1 MAVSGER
8 RNRALSTAQVARFG
22 SAMELLQ
29 SGRTQEAI
37 GIARSLV
44 QEAPEAADA
53 HQLFAMC
60 CAGAGDATV
69 AEAAF
74 RRALALAPKATVVAL
89 NFASWLGRSGRLQEG
104 IRVLEQVPDSLQAS
118 FQMGLLALQAHDHAR
133 ARDAFTRVTSLDP
146 TNSHAWDGLGN
157 ALHAMGEHEAS
168 AEAFR
173 KAIEI
178 SPGFARAWI
187 NLGVSL
193 RLLGMI
199 EDALACF
206 RRAEAIGH
214 SAPELQD
221 AINGTL
227 QDSGQTAA
235 AIEGA
240 RRLAVE
246 HPGYPPGHE
255 TLARLL
261 WENGERF
268 MPGVDPLSIFRDAA
282 EKQPGNAGLQ
292 RSFVRTLLSARLPEE
307 AWRWLERMDW
317 ASSGDPVIE
326 WFAADAMDALGRM
339 DEAGQVYERL
349 QRSLGA
355 SSPEFLNAHA
365 RNSFRCRRFDLAER
379 CACMAL
385 ELDPHNQEAWSH
397 LGTAWRLA
405 GDPREEWLFD
415 YERLVGYVEV
425 EPPACFPAR
434 DAHLVALAHT
444 LERMHLAGCEP
455 INQSVR
461 GGSQTS
467 GRLFGRSDPILRATA
482 EALSEAVTRWLATL
496 PETHG
501 ARPHPF
507 LSRRRTGIRF
517 TGSWSVRLT
526 SSGRHANH
534 IHNQGWMS
542 SAFYVSLPS
551 CMNGEATSDAGWIQF
566 GQPMDELGLDLPP
579 RRLIRPEPGHLA
591 LFPSYTWHGTVPFVD
606 TEPRLTIAFDMQPA

>member
-1 MAVSGER
+1 MAGER
-8 RNRALSTAQVARFG
+8 HNRALSTAQAARFG
-22 SAMELLQ
+22 SAMALLR
-29 SGRTQEAI
+29 SGRAHEAL

-44 QEAPEAADA
+44 EDAPGAADA
-53 HQLFAMC
+53 QQLLAMC
-60 CAGAGDATV
+60 CAGTGDATA

-74 RRALALAPKATVVAL
+74 RRALALAPMAAVVAL
-89 NFASWLGRSGRLQEG
+89 NFASWLGKSGRIQEG
-104 IRVLEQVPDSLQAS
+104 MQVLERVPDSLQAS
-118 FQMGLLALQAHDHAR
+118 FQLGLLALQAHDHAR
-133 ARDAFTRVTSLDP
+133 ARDAFSRATRLDP
-146 TNSHAWDGLGN
+146 TNPQAWDGLGN
-157 ALHAMGEHEAS
+157 ALHAMGAHEAS

-173 KAIEI
+173 KATEI
-178 SPGFARAWI
+178 SPGFARAWV

-193 RLLGMI
+193 RLLGRI
-199 EDALACF
+199 EQALACF
-206 RRAEAIGH
+206 RRAEAIGLPV
-214 SAPELQD
+214 PELQD

-240 RRLAVE
+240 KKLVVE
-246 HPGYPPGHE
+246 HPDYPPGHE

-268 MPGVDPLSIFRDAA
+268 MPGVDPLSMFRDAA
-282 EKQPGNAGLQ
+282 EKQPANAGLQ
-292 RSFVRTLLSARLPEE
+292 RAFVRALLSARRPEE

-317 ASSGDPVIE
+317 ASSGDPAIE

-339 DEAGQVYERL
+339 HEAGQVYERL
-349 QRSLGA
+349 QTSLGA

-365 RNSFRCRRFDLAER
+365 RHAFRRGRFDLAER
-379 CACMAL
+379 CACLAL

-425 EPPACFPAR
+425 EPPAGFPDR
-434 DAHLVALAHT
+434 DAYLVMLAHT
-444 LERMHLAGCEP
+444 LERMHLAGREP

-467 GRLFGRSDPILRATA
+467 GRLFGRNDPILRATA
-482 EALSEAVTRWLATL
+482 EALREAATRWLATL
-496 PETHG
+496 PEAHG

-507 LSRRRTGIRF
+507 LARRRAGIRF
-517 TGSWSVRLT
+517 AGSWSVRLMT
-526 SSGRHANH
+526 SGRHANH
-534 IHNQGWMS
+534 IHNEGWMS
-542 SAFYVSLPS
+542 SAFYVCLPP
-551 CMNGEATSDAGWIQF
+551 CMHGETASNAGWIQF
-566 GQPMDELGLDLPP
+566 GQPMDELGLNLPP
-579 RRLIRPEPGHLA
+579 RRLIRPKPGHLA

-606 TEPRLTIAFDMQPA
+606 AEPRLTIAFDMQPA